1 MEPNKVQFALY
12 FLIATLMV
20 IFLSAGAMN
29 MVKQDETIKEYSGV
43 YVREFESH
51 LFYECKNTE
60 YWWVSSGHST
70 DVDL

>member
-1 MEPNKVQFALY
+1 
-12 FLIATLMV
+12 
-20 IFLSAGAMN
+20 